1 MVKNKDRATTLSP
14 FLFFFK
20 KNNYIYVYIYI
31 FILLFY
37 FIIIIIIKEKNP
49 SKREKNNHFWDRQ
62 AGWLAGKDLMK
73 GSWPPRL
80 ASGRHLMQICKVLGN
95 AISPDLGK

>member
-1 MVKNKDRATTLSP
+1 LRFGRVKIKDRATTLSP
-14 FLFFFK
+14 LLFFLK
-20 KNNYIYVYIYI
+20 IYIYKKRIPP
-31 FILLFY
+31 
-37 FIIIIIIKEKNP
+37 KEK
-49 SKREKNNHFWDRQ
+49 KNNHFGQTGWL

-80 ASGRHLMQICKVLGN
+80 APGRHLMQICKVLGN